1 MYVCT
6 SVLPI
11 FTWYPF
17 PTMREKEKKGLVPG
31 VTFSLYH
38 YTENFS
44 CVLKNSRP
52 KVEAEAP
59 ETALPLRH

>member
-1 MYVCT
+1 
-6 SVLPI
+6 
-11 FTWYPF
+11 
-17 PTMREKEKKGLVPG
+17 MREKEKKGLVPG

-59 ETALPLRH
+59 ETALPLRHLNSYACYAFFIQTEM

>member
-1 MYVCT
+1 
-6 SVLPI
+6 
-11 FTWYPF
+11 
-17 PTMREKEKKGLVPG
+17 MRKRKKGSGLYG
-31 VTFSLYH
+31 ATFSLYH